1 MNDTLTRYLGSGTFS
16 ERQRADLLAVLS
28 PIADRLSCQAHN
40 SAGLEITA
48 GGGTT
53 AQIGSGVTWQYAVKG
68 ISRTIAAGTDMPAL
82 PTGTITADSF
92 NIFCFFA
99 DSAGTVTSAMGTE
112 GTTRAL
118 AKFPVFPEGKTLIGY
133 LVVTHSSTF
142 TNGTTA
148 LDTATTVYVSP
159 IGAFDPSVLVA

>member
-1 MNDTLTRYLGSGTFS
+1 MFDTLTRYLATVGS
-16 ERQRADLLAVLS
+16 ERDRANLRAVLA
-28 PIADRLSCQAHN
+28 PVVDRFSTQAHN

-53 AQIGSGVTWQYAVKG
+53 AQIGSGVTFQAVVKG
-68 ISRTIAAGTDMPAL
+68 ISRTIAAGVDMPAL
-82 PTGTITADSF
+82 PTGTITANSF
-92 NIFCFFA
+92 NIFCFFL

-118 AKFPVFPEGKTLIGY
+118 AKFPVFPEGKALIGY

-159 IGAFDPSVLVA
+159 IGPFDPSVLV

>member
-1 MNDTLTRYLGSGTFS
+1 MQDTISRYINSGTFS
-16 ERQRADLLAVLS
+16 ERQRADLSAMFK
-28 PIADRLSCQAHN
+28 PIADRFSCQAHN

-53 AQIGSGVTWQYAVKG
+53 AQIGSTVTFQYVVKG

-82 PTGTITADSF
+82 PSGTITAASF
-92 NIFCFFA
+92 NIFAFFA
-99 DSAGTVTSAMGTE
+99 DSAGTVTSVAGTE

-118 AKFPVFPEGKTLIGY
+118 AKFPAFPEGKTLIGY
-133 LVVTHSSTF
+133 IVVTHSSTF

-159 IGAFDPSVLVA
+159 IGPFDPSILL